1 MTWQN
6 LRMDVATAIPDV
18 VSPLW
23 RTTEGLTKANVGVKV
38 KTTNRSFTC
47 TVLADTEA
55 YMNLVSPAFISRC
68 NINPCCIPLSQVP
81 HAGSWGQPIW
91 AKTTT
96 VELTHASQSTT
107 VKVFLDPKYPL
118 LNNVVL
124 LNEETS
130 MELGIIPRP
139 LPFDGVD
146 IDTMDQD

>member
-1 MTWQN
+1 M
-6 LRMDVATAIPDV
+6 
-18 VSPLW
+18 
-23 RTTEGLTKANVGVKV
+23 
-38 KTTNRSFTC
+38 
-47 TVLADTEA
+47 
-55 YMNLVSPAFISRC
+55 
-68 NINPCCIPLSQVP
+68 CILNCFETL
-81 HAGSWGQPIW
+81 WGQPIW